1 MFETEPIVA
10 ANLQTG
16 RRRTGMGSMQVI
28 SPDTTFA
35 LGSHS
40 FVVAAL
46 GTGQRPST
54 GNKTPTL
61 DYLRLQQGERLVI
74 NHMNYRIISKTDTH
88 ISIRIHVLRTES
100 FGAQKQCVL

>member
-1 MFETEPIVA
+1 MELSCQQKFNPLASSQEPKTWPQMFETEPIVA

-46 GTGQRPST
+46 GTGQRPPT
-54 GNKTPTL
+54 ANRTPPL
-61 DYLRLQQGERLVI
+61 DWLR
-74 NHMNYRIISKTDTH
+74 
-88 ISIRIHVLRTES
+88 
-100 FGAQKQCVL
+100 